1 MHGTSQSV
9 FLFRLGSCGAF
20 NEEVALLAEGQLVE
34 SCKYKFL
41 WYEEYCMYQGVC
53 PDWVYSLF
61 GSSPCPICSILHS
74 TGNTGTSYKALSTH
88 SYGVGKT
95 CCRCISRQ
103 YPFLKCQAKDGF
115 CPMFCSCAD
124 HFLQRSLW
132 ADPSGIVHECRF
144 IWSEHEWLNAV
155 SVCYVLRRDIFCL
168 IPALTFLEENTT
180 FQTMAS
186 LLLKP
191 HLCLTA
197 WASHYFL
204 VLMHKPVQPSKLYS
218 A

>member
-1 MHGTSQSV
+1 MKIPVVWG
-9 FLFRLGSCGAF
+9 
-20 NEEVALLAEGQLVE
+20 
-34 SCKYKFL
+34 
-41 WYEEYCMYQGVC
+41 
-53 PDWVYSLF
+53 
-61 GSSPCPICSILHS
+61 ILHVPRCVPWLSGS
-74 TGNTGTSYKALSTH
+74 THCLVPPPAPFVPYCTVQGTLEPATKCSTH

-95 CCRCISRQ
+95 CCQCISRQ

-115 CPMFCSCAD
+115 CPVFCSCAD

-132 ADPSGIVHECRF
+132 ADPSGIVHDSRF

-155 SVCYVLRRDIFCL
+155 SICYVLRRDIFCL
-168 IPALTFLEENTT
+168 IPALTFLEENAT

-197 WASHYFL
+197 WASHYSL